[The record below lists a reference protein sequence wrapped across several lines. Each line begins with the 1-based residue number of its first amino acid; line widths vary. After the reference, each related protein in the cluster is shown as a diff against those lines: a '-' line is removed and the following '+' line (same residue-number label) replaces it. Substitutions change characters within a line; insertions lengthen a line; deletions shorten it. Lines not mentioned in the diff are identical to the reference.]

1 MEKYQCNMELQSNV
15 KCVYNEVIFW
25 ARTSLF
31 RNPLKITHSILNN
44 FLKNPQKKLPFV
56 FEIWLSAHS
65 HVFLSFLS
73 FSFQI
78 QREIAVVPRMR
89 TASHIWENFRLMD
102 WSLSSNDMK
111 DISGLNKDNRLYLPL
126 IEGRPWCSDHPHY
139 PFETPSI

>member
-44 FLKNPQKKLPFV
+44 FLKKHPKKIALCFRNLALCT
-56 FEIWLSAHS
+56 FSRLS
-65 HVFLSFLS
+65 FFLS